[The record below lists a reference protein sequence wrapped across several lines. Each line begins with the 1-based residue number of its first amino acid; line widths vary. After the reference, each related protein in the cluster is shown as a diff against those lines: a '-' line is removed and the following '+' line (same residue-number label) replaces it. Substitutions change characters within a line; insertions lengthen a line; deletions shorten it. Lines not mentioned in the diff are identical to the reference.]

1 MNQARS
7 MQIGNTM
14 KQLISD
20 IFTLNRLKLL
30 TLLQC
35 TTKISFHEFEDGINM
50 FCLVKRFTEVFICV

>member
-7 MQIGNTM
+7 MQIGYPL

-20 IFTLNRLKLL
+20 IFTLDRLKLL

-35 TTKISFHEFEDGINM
+35 TAKISFHEFEDGINM
-50 FCLVKRFTEVFICV
+50 FRLVERFTEVLICI